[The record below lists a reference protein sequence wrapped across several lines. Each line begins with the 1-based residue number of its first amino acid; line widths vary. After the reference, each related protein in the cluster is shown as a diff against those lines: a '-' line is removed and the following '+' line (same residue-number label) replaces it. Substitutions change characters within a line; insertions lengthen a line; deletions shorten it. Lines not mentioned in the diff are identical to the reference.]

1 MSGLT
6 CSDKRDKSGERSVA
20 DSDAISGAGVCGD
33 LLGLLEIL
41 QGLRFRLGDVGCC
54 TRIAVYS
61 KRFEMSRVFVTNLR
75 KTGGVG
81 MSDDRGVIQGNEISF
96 GASAGGA

>member
-6 CSDKRDKSGERSVA
+6 CSDKRDESSERSVA
-20 DSDAISGAGVCGD
+20 YGDAISGAGLGGD

-41 QGLRFRLGDVGCC
+41 QGLRLRLGDVGCR

-61 KRFEMSRVFVTNLR
+61 KRFEMSRVFVANLR
-75 KTGGVG
+75 KTRGVG
-81 MSDDRGVIQGNEISF
+81 MSGDRGVI
-96 GASAGGA
+96 

>member
-41 QGLRFRLGDVGCC
+41 QGLRL
-54 TRIAVYS
+54 
-61 KRFEMSRVFVTNLR
+61 
-75 KTGGVG
+75 
-81 MSDDRGVIQGNEISF
+81 
-96 GASAGGA
+96 